1 MPKWRQLIICL
12 TLCGGKGG
20 TKNDRVFY
28 KILNSD
34 SSVNMSK
41 QDTKNLTDLRKK
53 FSKIDLVVIKRS
65 GSSEK
70 MGSSKPC
77 SDCLKVLKI
86 LNLNIVYYSTSL
98 GTIESEKI
106 RDMKSTHISQS
117 SLFIRENRVW
127 D

>member
-1 MPKWRQLIICL
+1 
-12 TLCGGKGG
+12 
-20 TKNDRVFY
+20 
-28 KILNSD
+28 
-34 SSVNMSK
+34 MSK